1 MTESHVLCNC
11 VRHILTFYYI
21 SIEPFYKT
29 CIMEKQE
36 ISITWIY
43 LFMLINNY
51 VIFLYIDLPNKS
63 SIIFYHFLK
72 IKI

>member
-43 LFMLINNY
+43 LFMLIN
-51 VIFLYIDLPNKS
+51 IFLYIDLPNKS
-63 SIIFYHFLK
+63 VVSFSLSFFK
-72 IKI
+72 N

>member
-1 MTESHVLCNC
+1 
-11 VRHILTFYYI
+11 
-21 SIEPFYKT
+21 
-29 CIMEKQE
+29 MEKQE